1 VPTEVPTET
10 PTEVTAEE
18 TTAPTTEESV
28 QKLPEGL
35 TAGMVVLKA
44 NGYNAYVNGQQVR
57 PVNGNTKAA
66 VEDADLLTV
75 LYRALS

>member
-1 VPTEVPTET
+1 
-10 PTEVTAEE
+10 
-18 TTAPTTEESV
+18 
-28 QKLPEGL
+28 
-35 TAGMVVLKA
+35 MVVLKA

-66 VEDADLLTV
+66 AVEDADLLTV